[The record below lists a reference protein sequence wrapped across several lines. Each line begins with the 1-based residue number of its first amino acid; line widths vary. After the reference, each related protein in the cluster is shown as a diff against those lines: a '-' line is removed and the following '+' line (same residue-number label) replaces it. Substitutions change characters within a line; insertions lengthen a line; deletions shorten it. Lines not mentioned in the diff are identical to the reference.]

1 MRATCFFE
9 FQKGKPKGLGRNRFW
24 KEDSILLHMDLFDQ
38 LNLFSVFNAALPD
51 FDYYGETT
59 VTADQYEV
67 LKATGFAQG
76 DEIAKLFLELDIWV
90 TECFKTE
97 SCFTIQGI

>member
-1 MRATCFFE
+1 
-9 FQKGKPKGLGRNRFW
+9 
-24 KEDSILLHMDLFDQ
+24 MDIFDQ
-38 LNLFSVFNAALPD
+38 LNLYAVFNAALPD

-67 LKATGFAQG
+67 LKTTALAQSA
-76 DEIAKLFLELDIWV
+76 EIAKVFFELDIWAA
-90 TECFKTE
+90 ECFKTE